1 MLQQFLIRV
10 IFSDERIFRRY
21 FIFIRYQGTFIRYQK
36 QFLVEHSINLTYL
49 LKRKNIGKVAIN
61 HPVQGMMVDTGAKVL
76 TKMPQ
81 S

>member
-21 FIFIRYQGTFIRYQK
+21 FIFIRYQGNQK